1 MIVSISLRLK
11 SLKVSPVDA
20 HSNVIESIV
29 PLERLWSAD
38 DEGVN
43 VSLIFH
49 NHEAHKLGR
58 YALV

>member
-38 DEGVN
+38 DEGVS
-43 VSLIFH
+43 VRLAFHGHRTHSLVTMH
-49 NHEAHKLGR
+49 
-58 YALV
+58 